1 MVRDDAASDQAV
13 PRPAHASNGLW
24 PGGSGDRLGPRRGS
38 RLPHD
43 VPEALVTSPVR
54 GSGAVEGAPG
64 VALQPGPAGQVTG
77 SDTGVVGDRSDVGR
91 SADVGQRG
99 LGELLRRW
107 EDVQPD
113 DTATTFPG
121 AKPIPMRNSGT
132 TPPEDAPHAGPPD
145 LTPPNAPPF
154 DATSRGAIP
163 FDATRLGTASLDD
176 TRLGATPLDDTRLGA
191 APFDATSLS
200 ANSLGTAPLDAARLG
215 ANSLG
220 AAPLDDARLGATPFG
235 SDPLGGTPV
244 GGAPGR
250 TRRPGG
256 GSEFSGTDHV
266 VHTWPAAVLA
276 PADLL
281 GNLED
286 EVEEALEALVL
297 REAERYGLDAGAP

>member
-1 MVRDDAASDQAV
+1 MVQDDAASDQAM
-13 PRPAHASNGLW
+13 PTPAHASNGLW
-24 PGGSGDRLGPRRGS
+24 PAGSDDRLGPLARRGS

-64 VALQPGPAGQVTG
+64 VDLQPGPAGQFTG
-77 SDTGVVGDRSDVGR
+77 SDSATGPDTGVVGDRSDIGR
-91 SADVGQRG
+91 SDDVRQRG

-121 AKPIPMRNSGT
+121 AKPIPMRSSGT
-132 TPPEDAPHAGPPD
+132 TPPEDAPHAGPSD

-154 DATSRGAIP
+154 DATRLGATSLEDTRVGAAAP
-163 FDATRLGTASLDD
+163 FDANSLGNTSLGTTPIDA
-176 TRLGATPLDDTRLGA
+176 RLGATP
-191 APFDATSLS
+191 FEATSL
-200 ANSLGTAPLDAARLG
+200 G
-215 ANSLG
+215 AT
-220 AAPLDDARLGATPFG
+220 PLDDARLGATPFDAG
-235 SDPLGGTPV
+235 PLGGTPV
-244 GGAPGR
+244 GGAPGG

-256 GSEFSGTDHV
+256 GPEFSGTDHV